1 MISSAPQ
8 IEADGQLPTEDDD
21 CLELVM
27 PGHDLGLDTLVELL
41 HSLSM
46 LTQLP
51 KIKSSKNMK

>member
-8 IEADGQLPTEDDD
+8 IVADDQLPTEDDD

-51 KIKSSKNMK
+51 KIKS